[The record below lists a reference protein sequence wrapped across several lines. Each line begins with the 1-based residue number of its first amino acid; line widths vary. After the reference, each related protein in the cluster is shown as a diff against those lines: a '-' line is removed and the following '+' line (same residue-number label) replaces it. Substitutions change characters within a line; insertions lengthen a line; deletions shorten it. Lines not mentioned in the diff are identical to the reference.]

1 MTLTMR
7 NYARSCTSKPV
18 LPAAGCC
25 TGVLPNCVLVE
36 REDTGTALR
45 LLARL
50 RIITRGQAT
59 TRWLHNTTDWR
70 ASAHEACMLTQKL
83 WLTCAWRWHWDIQ
96 RLPRFTRPSAI
107 CTR

>member
-25 TGVLPNCVLVE
+25 TGVLPKCLPVE

-50 RIITRGQAT
+50 RIITRWLAT
-59 TRWLHNTTDWR
+59 TRWLQNTTAGR
-70 ASAHEACMLTQKL
+70 AVADQAFMVTQQDSPA
-83 WLTCAWRWHWDIQ
+83 WAWRVHLGTH
-96 RLPRFTRPSAI
+96 RLPPFTRPSA
-107 CTR
+107 TRT